1 MELPTYTYDQMTPE
15 EKQILAKEITEP
27 VVIRGLY
34 QSKARKMP
42 FEQVTKMFGHV
53 ELPVELYDT
62 PEIDTT
68 TAEMGSMSVP
78 DLIRHWKKNV
88 KPSIYCAEVDL
99 FEERVSK
106 KLLETLYNPNTSSRK
121 VEALMLYLGNN
132 HSSGL
137 HLHVNSDFIL
147 NQLYGTKTVYIFD
160 NYDNPNI
167 HKNSVMS
174 VTKSNF
180 AKEDFFKMDHSKM
193 KIYKVTLGPGD
204 SLLIPPWSWHAT
216 QGHGINMSIT
226 QIFERKNLWYLLKNP
241 NLILDYYSDEYV
253 TQLVVLLVILF
264 IFMYFRRQSHRAQ

>member
-1 MELPTYTYDQMTPE
+1 MTPE
-15 EKQILAKEITEP
+15 EKQILTKEITEP

-34 QSKARKMP
+34 QPKARNMT

-62 PEIDTT
+62 AEIDTT
-68 TAEMGSMSVP
+68 AAEMGSMSVP
-78 DLIRHWKKNV
+78 NLIRHWKKNI

-99 FEERVSK
+99 FEQRVPK
-106 KLLETLYNPNTSSRK
+106 KLLDTLYNPNTSVRK

-167 HKNSVMS
+167 HKNSVLS
-174 VTKSNF
+174 ATKSNF

-204 SLLIPPWSWHAT
+204 SLMIPPWSWHAT

-241 NLILDYYSDEYV
+241 NLILDYYSDEYF
-253 TQLVVLLVILF
+253 TQLIVVLIILF
-264 IFMYFRRQSHRAQ
+264 IVMYFRRRSHLAR